1 MFKINVI
8 TQLLVFLILAIF
20 INFMN
25 LKALVVVMIMLL
37 LILLINRIG
46 SFIYAVM
53 RFKWFFLVLL
63 FIFVFNT
70 PGEHLRAWSLS
81 FGPTYEGISAGVT
94 QILRIMIML
103 ASLSLI
109 LACNTRQQLISG
121 FYFLLLPLKYLGLK
135 VERFAARLW
144 LTLHYVEQQTDVLN
158 KESFITQLK
167 NMTDIKANH
176 HNEIVNITFVV
187 PSFNFADYLAISLA
201 ITGAISYMFSMY

>member
-8 TQLLVFLILAIF
+8 TQLLVFLMLAIS

-25 LKALVVVMIMLL
+25 LKVLVVLLTMLL
-37 LILLINRIG
+37 LILLINRTDG
-46 SFIYAVM
+46 FIRATL

-63 FIFVFNT
+63 VIFVFNT
-70 PGEHLRAWSLS
+70 PGEHLTAWPLAFS
-81 FGPTYEGISAGVT
+81 PTYEGVLAGVT

-121 FYFLLLPLKYLGLK
+121 FYCLLLPLRYLGLK

-144 LTLHYVEQQTDVLN
+144 LTLYYVELQTEALN
-158 KESFITQLK
+158 KENFITQLK
-167 NMTDIKANH
+167 NMTDIRTNH
-176 HNEIVNITFVV
+176 HNEIVSVTFVV
-187 PSFNFADYLAISLA
+187 PSFNFADYVAILLVS
-201 ITGAISYMFSMY
+201 TSAISYMVSLY